1 MNFSFWL
8 DDIYLSPSKYISSA
22 TASLL
27 ATFCSF
33 QLYAAFFS
41 FIQYHRAP
49 SSSNLHHP
57 TSSDY
62 IQLYPVPASIANL
75 LQVSSRRP
83 SFCQFMRGRFICLQ
97 IGSFGKTTI
106 NYPIVCAGKCR
117 LGLRFN
123 PLSGRCASRSHRRWL
138 KSGCASNL

>member
-1 MNFSFWL
+1 MIFISFLLNTSLQLQPLYLPPFAASSSMQLFSASSSTIEL
-8 DDIYLSPSKYISSA
+8 RPSPTSTIQLHPTTFSSIQ
-22 TASLL
+22 
-27 ATFCSF
+27 F
-33 QLYAAFFS
+33 QL
-41 FIQYHRAP
+41 P
-49 SSSNLHHP
+49 SRISCRF
-57 TSSDY
+57 
-62 IQLYPVPASIANL
+62 PAGALASAN
-75 LQVSSRRP
+75 S
-83 SFCQFMRGRFICLQ
+83 MRGRFICLQ